1 VRRAVLSPILGRL
14 QAREETTMP
23 RSIWTGAISFG
34 LVNIPIK
41 LVTAVDRKNVSFR
54 EIRRGDHSRIRHR
67 KVAQADGE
75 EVERDDIV
83 KGFEIAPDRY
93 VVLEPDELKALDPK
107 GSKTIEISDFVDLA
121 DIDPVFYDSS
131 YYLVPGQAADK
142 AYTLLH
148 RAMTETGKAAIA
160 RFVLRSKQYLAVIRP
175 LGDAI
180 AVSTLVF
187 ADEVVPTSKLDLPPA
202 DVEVSEKELAMARQ
216 LVESLSTDWEPERY
230 RDVHRGEVLSLI
242 ERKAEGEEIV
252 SVPDDEAE
260 SGEVV
265 DLMSA
270 LEASLEKAKQ
280 ARSAESA

>member
-1 VRRAVLSPILGRL
+1 
-14 QAREETTMP
+14 MP

-54 EIRRGDHSRIRHR
+54 EIRRGDHSRVRHR

-93 VVLEPDELKALDPK
+93 VVLEPEELKALDPK

-121 DIDPVFYDSS
+121 DIDPVYYDSS

-148 RAMTETGKAAIA
+148 RAMSETGKAAIA

-187 ADEVVPTSKLDLPPA
+187 ADEVVPTSKLDLPPD
-202 DVEVSEKELAMARQ
+202 DVEVGEKELAMARQ

-230 RDVHRGEVLSLI
+230 RDVHREEVLALI

-252 SVPDDEAE
+252 SAPEDESE

-280 ARSAESA
+280 ARTAESA